1 MWQNAAFILIGIGIL
16 ILIGWGVKGFF
27 MDSDIPL
34 LIRIAVG
41 AIGAGV
47 LVLIGIAIKDRLAK
61 AKKEDF
67 KEIER

>member
-1 MWQNAAFILIGIGIL
+1 MWQNMAFTLIGIGIL

-27 MDSDIPL
+27 LEADIPV

-41 AIGAGV
+41 AIGFGF
-47 LVLIGIAIKDRLAK
+47 LVLIGIAIKDRRNK

-67 KEIER
+67 KEIEK

>member
-1 MWQNAAFILIGIGIL
+1 MWQNAAFVLIGAGIL

-27 MDSDIPL
+27 MEADIPL

-41 AIGAGV
+41 VIGAGI
-47 LVLIGIAIKDRLAK
+47 LVLIGIAMKDRLAK

-67 KEIER
+67 EKVEK